1 MTVTTA
7 RNPTV
12 VRFHTAPTPVR
23 VAFRV
28 LEHVAPWAGARWAEH
43 IWFRL
48 PARGAPKRPAPPP
61 GGRPFHVTVDGRA
74 VRGAVWGRGGPTVY
88 LVHGWAGRREDLD
101 AFVSPLVARGRR
113 VVAFDAPSHGTSAA
127 GAFGPRASSLPEFVA
142 ALTAVVAEF
151 GTPDALVAH
160 SLGATAA
167 ARALADGLPA
177 RRVALLA
184 PMASAAGYARRFAA
198 LLGCGERTHRRL
210 VRRVERRI
218 AAPLHRFDV
227 PGLARTTGMPAALVV
242 HDRADRSIP
251 VTDGTDVHAAWPGA
265 RMRTTDGLGH
275 RRLLADP
282 AVVAY
287 VVEFLME

>member
-1 MTVTTA
+1 MTITTE
-7 RNPTV
+7 RNTAV

-23 VAFRV
+23 AAFRM
-28 LEHVAPWAGARWAEH
+28 LEHLAPWAGARWAEH

-48 PARGAPKRPAPPP
+48 PARGAPKRPAPPV
-61 GGRPFHVTVDGRA
+61 GRPFHVTLDGRA
-74 VRGAVWGRGGPTVY
+74 VRGMVWGRGGPTVY
-88 LVHGWAGRREDLD
+88 LVHGWAGRREDLH

-160 SLGATAA
+160 SLGATAVVA
-167 ARALADGLPA
+167 ALTDGLPA

-184 PMASAAGYARRFAA
+184 PMASAAGYARRFAT
-198 LLGCGERTHRRL
+198 LLGCGDRTHRRL

-218 AAPLHRFDV
+218 GAPLHHFDV
-227 PGLARTTGMPAALVV
+227 PELARAIALPPAVIV
-242 HDRADRSIP
+242 HDRGDRSIP
-251 VTDGTDVHAAWPGA
+251 VSDGSDVCAAWPGA

-282 AVVAY
+282 DVVAH
-287 VVEFLME
+287 VVEFLVE